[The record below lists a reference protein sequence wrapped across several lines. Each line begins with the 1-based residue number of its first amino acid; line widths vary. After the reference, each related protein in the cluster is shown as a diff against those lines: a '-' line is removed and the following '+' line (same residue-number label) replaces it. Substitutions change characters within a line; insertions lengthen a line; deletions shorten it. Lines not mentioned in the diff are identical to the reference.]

1 MATTESPSRD
11 GHVLETEESRP
22 RPPQGVLGRIRQLP
36 LATWLSR
43 HPQLAD
49 AALAVV
55 VTAIGVGS
63 MEQLWHADRSLVEEP
78 DALAYALAVLGGTT
92 LIWRRRAPL
101 VVALANSVFIGLYF
115 SLDYP
120 PGPVGLSNM
129 VAIYTLAAYRPRRL
143 SITVAS
149 TLFVVAT
156 VGEIATGE
164 ELVDILVNFPVFA
177 LPWAIGDSVQTH
189 RRYLANLEDRA
200 ASLERERAERDRLAV
215 ANERAR
221 IANELHDVIAHHVG
235 VMVVQAGAARSVLDD
250 RPADARRALLAI
262 EHTGR
267 DALVE
272 LRRLVGVLRDDDAA
286 AAARNPQPGVDDL
299 RGLIDTMRDAGLA
312 TRLEIEGTPVA
323 LSPATEL
330 CVYRVVQEA
339 LTNTLKHSGSA
350 HASVR
355 LQYDSSAL
363 TVEVEDE
370 GRGVAAPNGIEGGH
384 GIVGMRERVALFGGE
399 LEVGPKPEGGFAVRA
414 TLPLNG
420 AQP

>member
-1 MATTESPSRD
+1 
-11 GHVLETEESRP
+11 V
-22 RPPQGVLGRIRQLP
+22 VGRVRQLP
-36 LATWLSR
+36 LAIWLSR
-43 HPQLAD
+43 HPQIAD

-63 MEQLWHADRSLVEEP
+63 MEQLWHADRTLVEEP
-78 DALAYALAVLGGTT
+78 DALAYALAVLGGAT

-101 VVALANSVFIGLYF
+101 IVALVNSVFIGLYF

-129 VAIYTLAAYRPRRL
+129 VAIYTLAAHRPRRL
-143 SITVAS
+143 SVTVAS
-149 TLFVVAT
+149 ALIVVASL
-156 VGEIATGE
+156 GEIATGE
-164 ELVDILVNFPVFA
+164 ELVDILVNIPVFA

-189 RRYLANLEDRA
+189 RRYLAHLEERA
-200 ASLERERAERDRLAV
+200 AGLEREREERERLAV

-221 IANELHDVIAHHVG
+221 IAHELHDVIAHHVG
-235 VMVVQAGAARSVLDD
+235 VMVVQAGAARSVLDH
-250 RPADARRALLAI
+250 RPADARRSLLAI

-272 LRRLVGVLRDDDAA
+272 LRRLVGVLREDDAT
-286 AAARNPQPGVDDL
+286 AARGPQPGVDDL
-299 RGLIDTMRDAGLA
+299 PALIDTMRDAGVA
-312 TRLEIEGTPVA
+312 TQLEIDGTPVV
-323 LSPATEL
+323 LPPATEL

-339 LTNTLKHSGSA
+339 LTNTLKHSGAA

-355 LQYDSSAL
+355 LQYGASTL
-363 TVEVEDE
+363 TVDVEDE
-370 GRGVAAPNGIEGGH
+370 GRGIAVPNDVEGGH

-399 LEVGPKPEGGFAVRA
+399 LQIGPKPEGGFAVRA
-414 TLPLNG
+414 TIPLNG

>member
-1 MATTESPSRD
+1 MSASWSC
-11 GHVLETEESRP
+11 RP
-22 RPPQGVLGRIRQLP
+22 VRRGACSTIGR
-36 LATWLSR
+36 
-43 HPQLAD
+43 
-49 AALAVV
+49 
-55 VTAIGVGS
+55 G
-63 MEQLWHADRSLVEEP
+63 
-78 DALAYALAVLGGTT
+78 
-92 LIWRRRAPL
+92 
-101 VVALANSVFIGLYF
+101 
-115 SLDYP
+115 
-120 PGPVGLSNM
+120 
-129 VAIYTLAAYRPRRL
+129 
-143 SITVAS
+143 
-149 TLFVVAT
+149 
-156 VGEIATGE
+156 
-164 ELVDILVNFPVFA
+164 
-177 LPWAIGDSVQTH
+177 
-189 RRYLANLEDRA
+189 
-200 ASLERERAERDRLAV
+200 
-215 ANERAR
+215 
-221 IANELHDVIAHHVG
+221 
-235 VMVVQAGAARSVLDD
+235 
-250 RPADARRALLAI
+250 DARRALLAI

-286 AAARNPQPGVDDL
+286 AARSPQPGVDDL
-299 RGLIDTMRDAGLA
+299 PGLVDTMRDAGLA

-339 LTNTLKHSGSA
+339 LTNTLKHSGAA

-370 GRGVAAPNGIEGGH
+370 GCGVAAPNGIEGGH